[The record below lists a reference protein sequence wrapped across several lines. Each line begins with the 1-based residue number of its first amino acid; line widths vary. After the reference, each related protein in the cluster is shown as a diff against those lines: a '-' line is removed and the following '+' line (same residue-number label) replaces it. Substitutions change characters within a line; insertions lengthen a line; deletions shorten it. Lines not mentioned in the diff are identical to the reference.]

1 MRQTDIIIFSI
12 VLIII
17 ITIIAININ
26 LFTNQHPI
34 PDNKPEHFA
43 EHFAEHFDLSNMA
56 SNVVDD
62 ILKNQKKINNLNN
75 QTLSKAFDKLTTD
88 LTNDINNNFAKSTQ
102 FVQSVK
108 SAQSAE
114 FVDLN
119 QSNQPNQPKQPE
131 TVVVIQ
137 NDMTDCKSKTV
148 DDIWVPDEADI
159 VNYDLKSTA
168 QSDQL
173 KPQPQSQPQSQLLS
187 NPDSNPDSELPFFY
201 SNCLCGMDDKIND
214 INDNYDVDLTNM
226 YRQKQIYIKS
236 YLEDP
241 IVRGYNLDSYDN
253 LSPLEK
259 TGLINLEKE
268 VKYPKPNGYIFK
280 TSPAFKR

>member
-1 MRQTDIIIFSI
+1 MRQTDIIIFLI

-26 LFTNQHPI
+26 LFTNQYHMT
-34 PDNKPEHFA
+34 EHT
-43 EHFAEHFDLSNMA
+43 AEHFDLSNMT
-56 SNVVDD
+56 SNVVDE

-88 LTNDINNNFAKSTQ
+88 LTNDINNNFAKST
-102 FVQSVK
+102 
-108 SAQSAE
+108 
-114 FVDLN
+114 DLN
-119 QSNQPNQPKQPE
+119 QLNQQPE

-137 NDMTDCKSKTV
+137 NDIPDCKQKTV
-148 DDIWVPDEADI
+148 DDIWMPDETDI
-159 VNYDLKSTA
+159 VNYDIQSK

-173 KPQPQSQPQSQLLS
+173 KPQMQSILK
-187 NPDSNPDSELPFFY
+187 PDAELPFFY
-201 SNCLCGMDDKIND
+201 PNCLCGMDDKIND